1 MKTLHFRRW
10 ACAILVTG
18 ASTMGA
24 TQAQIIYRCGT
35 NYSDTPCAQAV
46 AVPTADPRTP
56 AQKAQTDEAT
66 ARSASLAGQLE
77 KARRADEAAAQERA
91 QAQALSA
98 AQAAKAAP
106 KPQADEAPEKAKK
119 GGEHKKAAGAA
130 AEKVSK
136 PKLSKPKKPD
146 GFTVKVPAPAKAK
159 AKAKTQTKP

>member
-1 MKTLHFRRW
+1 MKALHFRRW
-10 ACAILVTG
+10 ACAIFVTG
-18 ASTMGA
+18 ASAMGA
-24 TQAQIIYRCGT
+24 AQAQTIYRCGT

-77 KARRADEAAAQERA
+77 KARRADEAAAQQRA
-91 QAQALSA
+91 QTQTLA
-98 AQAAKAAP
+98 AAKAAP
-106 KPQADEAPEKAKK
+106 KPQADEAPEKTKK
-119 GGEHKKAAGAA
+119 GGKHKKAAGAA

-146 GFTVKVPAPAKAK
+146 GFTVKVPAPAKT
-159 AKAKTQTKP
+159 KAKTQTKP